1 VPTPASRHFIPVDE
15 IRKVEG
21 ADVFLDEEE
30 WASWKHLKDPVLHIE
45 VQQPATSPLWSCTL
59 RRQLTR
65 TTTRSCGDG
74 PT

>member
-1 VPTPASRHFIPVDE
+1 VDE

-45 VQQPATSPLWSCTL
+45 VPATSPL
-59 RRQLTR
+59 
-65 TTTRSCGDG
+65 
-74 PT
+74 